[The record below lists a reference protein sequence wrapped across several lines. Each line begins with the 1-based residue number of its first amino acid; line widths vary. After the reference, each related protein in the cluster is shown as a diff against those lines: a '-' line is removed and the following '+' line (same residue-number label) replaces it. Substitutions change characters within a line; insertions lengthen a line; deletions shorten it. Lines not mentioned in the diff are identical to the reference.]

1 MGGLVLGVNILYIFL
16 LSLGNT
22 HGVER
27 VNCYVMGV
35 TIIVF
40 FKFFSTFGF
49 KLSNGILVFCA
60 GHTTQNCKT
69 VRKKVGNTVTTTT
82 TCS

>member
-27 VNCYVMGV
+27 NNCYVMGV
-35 TIIVF
+35 AIIVF
-40 FKFFSTFGF
+40 PRVFFHFLALNYLMVYLF
-49 KLSNGILVFCA
+49 FFV
-60 GHTTQNCKT
+60 
-69 VRKKVGNTVTTTT
+69 
-82 TCS
+82 